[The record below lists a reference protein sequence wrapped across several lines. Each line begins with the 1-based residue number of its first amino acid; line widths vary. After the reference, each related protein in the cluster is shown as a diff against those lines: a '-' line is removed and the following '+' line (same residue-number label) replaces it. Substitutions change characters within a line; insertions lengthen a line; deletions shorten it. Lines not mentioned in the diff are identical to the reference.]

1 MKKHPLKISESEVI
15 RYPKK
20 EIDLSIF
27 ESFYKECGEYPG
39 VKKMNS
45 EISSL
50 WSQIFDE
57 FDINIF
63 QVLQNKDLNK
73 LKELYEDYY
82 INGISHGASSG
93 KVKTLEN
100 EKKLIKKSHRN
111 INRVE
116 FLGNHFG
123 YGESEPNKVY
133 ELLYKK
139 YKIPD
144 AINDGQ
150 TWGWQYGDNF
160 VHFEIADYIYFLD
173 ILIKIL
179 DEYGLDKTMFVGEGS
194 GLLSSLL
201 YNNYDIKESHQIDF
215 GHFLLKQYLT
225 NYDSGVNVKYHY
237 AENFQTDFKHN
248 SQILINQDSFPEM
261 TIESME
267 KYIENAKLNNVNL
280 ILSYNTAA
288 IRPDG
293 RHINFYKVL
302 KASGYQNIWEIES
315 TIRPQYFI
323 ELFQL

>member
-1 MKKHPLKISESEVI
+1 MKKHPPKISELGVI

-20 EIDLSIF
+20 EIDLSTF

-39 VKKMNS
+39 VKKTNS

-57 FDINIF
+57 LDTNIF
-63 QVLQNKDLNK
+63 QVLENKDLNK
-73 LKELYEDYY
+73 LKEIYEDYY
-82 INGISHGASSG
+82 VNGISDGASSG
-93 KVKTLEN
+93 KHLED

-111 INRVE
+111 VNRVK
-116 FLGNHFG
+116 LLRDYFG
-123 YGESEPNKVY
+123 YDESEPVKVY

-144 AINDGQ
+144 AITDGQ

-179 DEYGLDKTMFVGEGS
+179 DEYGLDKTIFIGEGS

-201 YNNYDIKESHQIDF
+201 YDNYDIKESHQIDLS
-215 GHFLLKQYLT
+215 HFLLKQYLT
-225 NYDSGVNVKYHY
+225 NYDNDVNVKYHY
-237 AENFQTDFKHN
+237 AENFQVDFKHD

-261 TIESME
+261 TMESME
-267 KYIENAKLNNVNL
+267 RYIENAKLNNVNL
-280 ILSYNTAA
+280 ILSYNTPT

-293 RHINFYKVL
+293 GHINFYKVL
-302 KASGYQNIWEIES
+302 KSSGYESIWEIES
-315 TIRPQYFI
+315 TVRPHYFI